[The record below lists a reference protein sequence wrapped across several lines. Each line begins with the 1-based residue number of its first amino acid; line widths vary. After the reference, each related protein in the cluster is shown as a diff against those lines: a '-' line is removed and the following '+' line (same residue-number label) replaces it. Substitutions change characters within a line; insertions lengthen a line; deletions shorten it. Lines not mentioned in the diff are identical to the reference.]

1 MHHFAYPL
9 IGFACAAG
17 VAAAQ
22 GAPTPVVSSTPCD
35 SVLSAPTT
43 DSVDYRVDVYAEPF
57 DSTQWDD
64 HAYLRLLQ
72 QGIAQYFVVPQPL
85 PLDTYEP
92 DVVTFHPGVYPHLSY
107 ATATPL
113 SHYRVELH
121 RDGRVTGLRLVAGV
135 HSAQFLTAM
144 AGALT
149 KLDTALL
156 LPPFPDGAHVDS
168 VDLHLTVSIA
178 AAADVRERATLSDSA
193 ASGTGLFLLRLPA
206 LVVTKPLAELPG
218 MGAPLYPD
226 ALSALHPAGQVFAE
240 FVVLPDG
247 SVEPET
253 VWFMQVSAVPFAQS
267 VLDYLHHARFRP
279 MEIGGCRVRAV
290 VRMPFRFGS

>member
-1 MHHFAYPL
+1 MRRLASLL
-9 IGFACAAG
+9 IATACAAG
-17 VAAAQ
+17 TATAQ
-22 GAPTPVVSSTPCD
+22 ATPKPDIRPTHCD
-35 SVLSAPTT
+35 SVLAAPTT

-64 HAYLRLLQ
+64 RSYLRLLQ

-107 ATATPL
+107 ATATPQ
-113 SHYRVELH
+113 SHFRVELH
-121 RDGRVTGLRLVAGV
+121 RDGHVTGLRIVAGL
-135 HSAQFLTAM
+135 HNAQLLAAM

-149 KLDTALL
+149 KLDTGLL
-156 LPPFPDGAHVDS
+156 LPPFPDSTHVDS
-168 VDLHLTVSIA
+168 VDLHVSIGIA
-178 AAADVRERATLSDSA
+178 AAADVHERANLSEST

-206 LVVTKPLAELPG
+206 LVVTKPLAAFPG
-218 MGAPLYPD
+218 MGGPLYPD
-226 ALSALHPAGQVFAE
+226 ALSASHPAGQVFAE

-247 SVEPET
+247 SVEPGT
-253 VWFMQVSAVPFAQS
+253 VWFMQASAVPFAQS
-267 VLDYLHHARFRP
+267 VLNYLDHVRFRP
-279 MEIGGCRVRAV
+279 MEIGGCRVRAL